1 MRNLIIILFF
11 PICALSQTVDYNHG
25 ISWNTNF
32 IIESNNLDKSFLE
45 TMLYGGYITAE
56 MKENWINKNNNNNLI
71 NFEFSN
77 SINRTYKFKKGH
89 IGFSVA
95 DRNLLN
101 AKITNDFLRLTLE
114 GNNNYQDKTLDF
126 SNTNIRAERFQQYK
140 ITYAKEIKNM
150 QIKSGIS
157 FLNGNHHLS
166 YIIRRGDLYTAP
178 FGSSV
183 NLDYNIN
190 AFMTDTSNF
199 SLFTNNGNGI
209 AFDIGL
215 NFNFQ
220 NKNIDL
226 SITDLGFIMWNTSS
240 NTFFTDSSFNFQ
252 GIEIDNIFDFNDSI
266 LEANNL
272 IDDIPQSKNNSF
284 KSYIPAILH
293 LSVSGQTQ
301 NNYLKTYTI
310 VVFARWQ
317 PYSDVNLL
325 EIENGIIES
334 NYTPLYYIQSVFKTK
349 YLNIFPKISYGGY
362 TQDINFHLAASYGKT
377 HQITLG
383 SNHIE
388 QFLKKENYNALSLY
402 LILSTKI

>member
-1 MRNLIIILFF
+1 
-11 PICALSQTVDYNHG
+11 
-25 ISWNTNF
+25 
-32 IIESNNLDKSFLE
+32 
-45 TMLYGGYITAE
+45 
-56 MKENWINKNNNNNLI
+56 
-71 NFEFSN
+71 
-77 SINRTYKFKKGH
+77 
-89 IGFSVA
+89 
-95 DRNLLN
+95 
-101 AKITNDFLRLTLE
+101 
-114 GNNNYQDKTLDF
+114 
-126 SNTNIRAERFQQYK
+126 
-140 ITYAKEIKNM
+140 M

-166 YIIRRGDLYTAP
+166 YIIRNGNLYTAP
-178 FGSSV
+178 FGSSI

-190 AFMTDTSNF
+190 TFMTDTSNF

-252 GIEIDNIFDFNDSI
+252 GIEIENIFDFNDSI

-272 IDDIPQSKNNSF
+272 TDDIPESKNNSF

-310 VVFARWQ
+310 GVFARWQ

-325 EIENGIIES
+325 KIENGIIES

-349 YLNIFPKISYGGY
+349 YINLFPKISYGGY

-388 QFLKKENYNALSLY
+388 QFLKKENQNALSLY
-402 LILSTKI
+402 LMLSTKI